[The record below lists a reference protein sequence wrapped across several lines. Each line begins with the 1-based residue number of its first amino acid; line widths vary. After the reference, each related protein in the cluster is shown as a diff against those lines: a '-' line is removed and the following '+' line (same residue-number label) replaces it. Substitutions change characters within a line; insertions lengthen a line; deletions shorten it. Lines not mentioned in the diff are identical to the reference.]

1 MIDFKALIKR
11 IGVNEGFRSKPYQCS
26 EGVWTIGHGLTWL
39 TEEESLHIL
48 TGRISQLHL
57 KLLDD
62 LDWYKPEK
70 RIKRISE
77 QDDDRDVIKQVA
89 DLKANGY
96 VKISDRRNPEGSIVE
111 QPKPKAK
118 PKAKPKPKTKPKAKA
133 KKK

>member
-1 MIDFKALIKR
+1 MAQ
-11 IGVNEGFRSKPYQCS
+11 Y
-26 EGVWTIGHGLTWL
+26 
-39 TEEESLHIL
+39 
-48 TGRISQLHL
+48 
-57 KLLDD
+57 
-62 LDWYKPEK
+62 WYKPEK

-77 QDDDRDVIKQVA
+77 DGGDRDVIKQVA

-118 PKAKPKPKTKPKAKA
+118 PKPKTKPKAKA

>member
-1 MIDFKALIKR
+1 MMAQ
-11 IGVNEGFRSKPYQCS
+11 Y
-26 EGVWTIGHGLTWL
+26 
-39 TEEESLHIL
+39 
-48 TGRISQLHL
+48 
-57 KLLDD
+57 
-62 LDWYKPEK
+62 WYKPDK

-111 QPKPKAK
+111 QPNPKAK
-118 PKAKPKPKTKPKAKA
+118 PKAKPKPKPKAKA